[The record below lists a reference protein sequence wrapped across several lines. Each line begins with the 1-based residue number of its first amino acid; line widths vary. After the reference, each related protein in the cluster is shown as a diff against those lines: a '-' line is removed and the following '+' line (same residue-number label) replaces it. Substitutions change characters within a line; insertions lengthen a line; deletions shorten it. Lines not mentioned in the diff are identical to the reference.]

1 METIF
6 RNDTLYINS
15 NLENEINNNKPI
27 VKKECRFFQGQMGFC
42 QDVGYC
48 SKTNRY
54 FILNIDEKNLK
65 LFCDYKVVD
74 IATGNKVDC
83 GASTNWKEPKKG
95 YGGYVIWKNRG
106 SEDWYRTH
114 PYQGGSCSGK

>member
-1 METIF
+1 MKTIF
-6 RNDTLYINS
+6 RPYTLYINS
-15 NLENEINNNKPI
+15 RLEYKRNDDKLLIKE
-27 VKKECRFFQGQMGFC
+27 ECRFFQGQMGFC

-54 FILNIDEKNLK
+54 FILNIDKNNLK

-83 GASTNWKEPKKG
+83 GASTNWKESKNS
-95 YGGYVIWKNRG
+95 YGGYMIWKNRG
-106 SEDWYRTH
+106 SREWYYAH
-114 PYQGGSCSGK
+114 PYQGGMCSGR

>member
-6 RNDTLYINS
+6 RPYTLYINS
-15 NLENEINNNKPI
+15 SLETEINNNKPI
-27 VKKECRFFQGQMGFC
+27 VKKKCRFFQGQNSFC

-48 SKTNRY
+48 PKTKRY
-54 FILNIDEKNLK
+54 FILNIDENNLK
-65 LFCDYKVVD
+65 LFCDYKVED

-83 GASTNWKEPKKG
+83 GASTNWKEAKKC
-95 YGGYVIWKNRG
+95 YGGSVIWRNRG
-106 SEDWYRTH
+106 SIDWYRTH